1 MTTAN
6 TLSLLTAAPTPA
18 DQLKELKDLKN
29 SVIGNTWK
37 KVEVAEN
44 EALLYFLL
52 SLLEYPP
59 RTEADTA
66 TSFELMGETAVI
78 IGALANV
85 GNLTLRPLLAV
96 SSPSILLELI
106 TNLTIESSP
115 SAFSVPPK
123 QLERL
128 LVSLLRALRNL
139 LVSTADIVWG
149 HMWGVGAE
157 RQVVGTGL
165 VGVDVMSEKDMR
177 KGKSPAGKRHHSWR
191 RDASEAL
198 SMVFE
203 PTNLSTLLRLLN
215 SHDDPQ
221 ILLPLYQILSRLV
234 VHPSHR
240 EALAQRATL
249 ASHSL
254 FPEPSDSDDINIDSP
269 TNAGTTSYGLQ
280 KHSDVVPFEISNII
294 YRVSARSRRYASAY
308 SEKPNPRLVEAGL
321 DLLAALV
328 RGHPQLAELVRTGNE
343 PVDHEGRES
352 VEWRSDTSFGSEL
365 QEMVESGPINVRIA
379 AASCLTNIL
388 KADKR
393 TKPTERIGSTVISLK
408 LLEEVIK
415 LLQTEKLE
423 ERVRLC
429 FILAALVADD
439 ATLQKSAAERCC
451 PTLIVGMLHTI
462 NQDEAK
468 GELGNDAAS
477 RSREATLLALASL
490 AMQYEPTRALIADY
504 NPSVFP
510 HLLSAL
516 SSPSYGVRAA
526 ACQLARALSRAISI
540 LRTSLMDSGV
550 GEEIVKLLQTETDRR
565 NRLHVEAAGTGE
577 SEGRDENGNNF
588 WTVEVACTA
597 VICNMIADFSPLKA
611 ILIKENALQLIA
623 DLTRCPHE
631 PLALNAL
638 WALKNLTFHATESTK
653 ALVTSTLGWD
663 RLRSLLASSTP
674 QALRIQAFEIVQNL
688 LAEASSTE
696 ISRTVE
702 ALGEKDLLDLVTE
715 AAWDKEDVELRIPA
729 LYVLS
734 NLALGNEKVRAA
746 IVGRIETLE
755 VLSEAL
761 NSKSDALKV
770 PSLRTMR
777 HLIESNAKTHRPRSG
792 MIELFQPYQLR
803 SRLRELAE
811 GSVSLDVCQAAVG
824 LLDVL
829 DRERGAG
836 GGAASSGGR

>member
-1 MTTAN
+1 MTSAN
-6 TLSLLTAAPTPA
+6 TLSLLTAATSPT
-18 DQLKELKDLKN
+18 DQLRVLKDLKN

-37 KVEVAEN
+37 KVEVAED
-44 EALLYFLL
+44 EPLL
-52 SLLEYPP
+52 SHLLSFLESPL
-59 RTEADTA
+59 RDDVDSA
-66 TSFELMGETAVI
+66 TLYELMSETAVI

-85 GNLTLRPLLAV
+85 GNLTLRPLLAI
-96 SSPSILLELI
+96 SSPSIILQLI
-106 TNLTIESSP
+106 TDLTYPSS
-115 SAFSVPPK
+115 SGFAFPAK
-123 QLERL
+123 QFDRL
-128 LVSLLRALRNL
+128 LISLLRALRNL
-139 LVSTADIVWG
+139 LVSTADMVWG

-165 VGVDVMSEKDMR
+165 VGMDVMSEKDMG
-177 KGKSPAGKRHHSWR
+177 KGKARTAGKSSGWR
-191 RDASEAL
+191 RDANEGL
-198 SMVFE
+198 TIVFE

-215 SHDDPQ
+215 THDDPQ

-234 VHPSHR
+234 VLPSHR
-240 EALAQRATL
+240 EALAQRATRV
-249 ASHSL
+249 SL
-254 FPEPSDSDDINIDSP
+254 PLFYEPSDGSSRDSEIDSP
-269 TNAGTTSYGLQ
+269 AGAATSSNVRAQ
-280 KHSDVVPFEISNII
+280 FKPEPFKISNIL
-294 YRVSARSRRYASAY
+294 YKVSAKSRRYAGAY

-328 RGHPQLAELVRTGNE
+328 RGHGQLAELVRVGDDLVDPEGNE
-343 PVDHEGRES
+343 
-352 VEWRSDTSFGSEL
+352 VEWWSDTSFGSEL

-388 KADKR
+388 KADKSTR
-393 TKPTERIGSTVISLK
+393 PTERIGLTVISLK

-415 LLQTEKLE
+415 LLQTEGLE

-429 FILAALVADD
+429 FILASLVADD

-451 PTLIVGMLHTI
+451 PTLIVGMLHQI
-462 NQDEAK
+462 NQDESK
-468 GELGNDAAS
+468 GELGNDLAS

-504 NPSVFP
+504 NPSIFP

-526 ACQLARALSRAISI
+526 ACQLSRALSRAISV
-540 LRTSLMDSGV
+540 LRTSLVDSGV
-550 GEEIVKLLQTETDRR
+550 GEEIIKLLQTETDRR
-565 NRLHVEAAGTGE
+565 NM
-577 SEGRDENGNNF
+577 EGDSGIAEREDDDVGSQT

-611 ILIKENALQLIA
+611 ILVEKNALQLIA
-623 DLTRCPHE
+623 ELTKSPHE

-638 WALKNLTFHATESTK
+638 WALKNLTFHAMDSTK

-663 RLRSLLASSTP
+663 RLRSLLTSSTP
-674 QALRIQAFEIVQNL
+674 QALRIQAYEITQNI
-688 LAEASSTE
+688 LAEASSSE

-715 AAWDKEDVELRIPA
+715 AAREKEDTELRIPA

-746 IVGRIETLE
+746 IVSRIEVLE

-761 NSKSDALKV
+761 NSKTDALKV

-792 MIELFQPYQLR
+792 MIELFQPYQLK

-829 DRERGAG
+829 DRERGVGGNGGGVSAG
-836 GGAASSGGR
+836 GR